1 MKKLGFGTMR
11 LPLLDSSDPTSIDM
25 EQFCQMA
32 DEFIQRGFT
41 YFDTAYMYHNHK
53 SEIAVREAVVKRH
66 PRDQFTLASKLPM
79 SMINSAEQQQT
90 IFEEQLEKCGVDY
103 FDYYLL
109 HNLTKISYKKAE
121 EFGSF
126 AFAMQKKAEGKVR
139 HVGFSFHD
147 EAALLDEIL
156 TKHPEVEFVQLQ
168 LNYIDWD
175 SQTIQSRACYEVC
188 VKHNKPVIVME
199 PVKGGILVNSLPQ
212 KAKDLYEQANPNMSV
227 ASWAV
232 RFAASL
238 DNVMMVLSGMSSL
251 EQLQDNLSYMEEFQ
265 PLSEEE
271 HATIQKVVGIL
282 NESALVPCTACAYCV
297 EGCPMHIQIPKYF
310 AAYNA
315 VKQFGEKVLG
325 NQRMYYSVSAEG
337 NGKASACIEC
347 GQCERICPQHLPIIK
362 LLKDVAETFEE
373 PAK

>member
-11 LPLLDSSDPTSIDM
+11 LPLLDSGDPTSIDM
-25 EQFCQMA
+25 EQFCRMA
-32 DEFIQRGFT
+32 DEFIGRGFT

-66 PRDQFTLASKLPM
+66 PRDSFTLASKLPM
-79 SMINSAEQQQT
+79 SMLKDAEHQQAV
-90 IFEEQLEKCGVDY
+90 FDEQLEKCGVDY

-109 HNLTKISYKKAE
+109 HNLTKTTYKKAE
-121 EFGSF
+121 EFRSF
-126 AFAMQKKAEGKVR
+126 AFAMQKKAEGKIR

-147 EAALLDEIL
+147 GADLLDEIL

-168 LNYIDWD
+168 LNYIDWE

-188 VKHNKPVIVME
+188 AKHNKPVIVME

-212 KAKDLYEQANPNMSV
+212 TAIDLYRQANPAMSV

-238 DNVMMVLSGMSSL
+238 ENVMMVLSGMSSL
-251 EQLQDNLSYMEEFQ
+251 EQLEDNLSYMEDFQ
-265 PLSEEE
+265 PLSKDE
-271 HATIQKVVGIL
+271 HAAIEKAVAIL
-282 NESALVPCTACAYCV
+282 NESAMVACTACAYCV
-297 EGCPMHIQIPKYF
+297 EGCPMNIQIPKYF

-325 NQRMYYSVSAEG
+325 NQRMYYNVNAEG
-337 NGKASACIEC
+337 NGKASECIAC
-347 GQCERICPQHLPIIK
+347 GQCEGICPQHLPIIE
-362 LLKDVAETFEE
+362 LLRDVAQTFEQ
-373 PAK
+373 